1 MPPTVD
7 TWGTIFVNGHWID
20 EHDPN
25 SFEKVVLLPQIT
37 EARMYD
43 RRDNRKLSRRAWV
56 YDLHLSDQVMYPGAP
71 TQHIRVAVQ
80 KDDYPTEAEALSLA
94 VEYGKAVGRLPYA
107 LRWNV
112 NHLTINGGEN
122 LWGGGGHGLLV
133 HAGYS
138 HLYKEFHKG
147 DIIDETMVHEAGH
160 TSLDI

>member
-1 MPPTVD
+1 
-7 TWGTIFVNGHWID
+7 
-20 EHDPN
+20 
-25 SFEKVVLLPQIT
+25 
-37 EARMYD
+37 MYD

-71 TQHIRVAVQ
+71 TQHIRIAVQ

-160 TSLDI
+160 TSLDM